1 MWTYK
6 HNTFSQEDVGDY
18 YGFIYEITDLTT
30 GRAYIGK
37 KFFTAA
43 GSKQVKGKR
52 KKIRKTSDWE
62 PYWGSCKELVDLVK
76 QKGEDQFSREILR
89 LCKTRG
95 ETNYQEA
102 KLQFARNVLEEKLP
116 NGEFKYFNGIIN
128 VRVGRRAIGD
138 TSPSNDEDVEIL
150 SS

>member
-1 MWTYK
+1 MWTFK
-6 HNTFSQEDVGDY
+6 GDPFTQELVENY
-18 YGFIYEITDLTT
+18 YGFVYEITDITT

-62 PYWGSCKELVDLVK
+62 NYWGSCKELVDLVK
-76 QKGEDQFSREILR
+76 EKGESNFTREILR

-95 ETNYQEA
+95 ETSYQEA

-116 NGEFKYFNGIIN
+116 NGEWKYFNGIIN

-138 TSPSNDEDVEIL
+138 TSA
-150 SS
+150 